1 MQNTLK
7 IALLL
12 VGLGLIGYGV
22 YTFFFPHISLETGA
36 EKVNPQA
43 DSTQALAMIGLG
55 ALSLLSG
62 IAFRKR

>member
-7 IALLL
+7 IALLV
-12 VGLGLIGYGV
+12 VGLVLMAYGL
-22 YTFFFPHISLETGA
+22 YTFFFPHISLDTGA

-43 DSTQALAMIGLG
+43 DDAQSFAMIGLG
-55 ALSLLSG
+55 ILSFLAG